1 LEFILALT
9 FNTKNINKIQ
19 KMKNTPKSKLSAA
32 AATLGSK
39 GGKAT
44 GPCKARSREQCQI
57 AAAASHIARRRNK
70 QIRLEKESAREG
82 GTK

>member
-1 LEFILALT
+1 
-9 FNTKNINKIQ
+9 
-19 KMKNTPKSKLSAA
+19 MKNTPKSELSAA
-32 AATLGSK
+32 AATLGRM

-70 QIRLEKESAREG
+70 LIRQEKEARREG
-82 GTK
+82 GAK